1 LKNKEITMEVFLT
14 ILNYIFLNI
23 FNFIIFD
30 KIKWNEKNNILYKKK
45 IIWLYIL
52 DNLILGIILFI
63 IYIIKRD
70 LIDMFNISILYFLG
84 LILFK
89 NMTENIIENVK
100 KEILKN
106 YIFGIIVVLFLI
118 EKIYEYYLK

>member
-1 LKNKEITMEVFLT
+1 MEVFLT

-52 DNLILGIILFI
+52 NNLILGIILFI

-89 NMTENIIENVK
+89 NMTENIIEKTK

-106 YIFGIIVVLFLI
+106 YIFGIIVVLFLV

>member
-1 LKNKEITMEVFLT
+1 MEIFLT

-23 FNFIIFD
+23 FNFFVFD

-45 IIWLYIL
+45 IILLYIL

-89 NMTENIIENVK
+89 NMTDDIIENLK

-106 YIFGIIVVLFLI
+106 YIFGIIVVLFLV

>member
-1 LKNKEITMEVFLT
+1 MEVFLT

-52 DNLILGIILFI
+52 NNLILGIILFI